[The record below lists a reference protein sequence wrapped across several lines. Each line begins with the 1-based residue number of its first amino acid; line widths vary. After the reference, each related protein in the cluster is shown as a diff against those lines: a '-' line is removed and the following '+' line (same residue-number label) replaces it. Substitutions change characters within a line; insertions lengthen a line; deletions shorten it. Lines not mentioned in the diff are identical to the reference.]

1 MACAL
6 WLHGCLFPG
15 CLKLL
20 GPQPLSAPDRGGR
33 GPVSPFF
40 FFLLNFM
47 EHFSF
52 NHDLWGSRLTV
63 TWNSA
68 PLPLPRLTGH
78 LLGLSFPICAMKS

>member
-6 WLHGCLFPG
+6 WLHGYLFSA

-20 GPQPLSAPDRGGR
+20 GPQPFSAPDRDRHVGEKECL
-33 GPVSPFF
+33 SLFF
-40 FFLLNFM
+40 FVINFM

-52 NHDLWGSRLTV
+52 SHDLWGSQLTV

-78 LLGLSFPICAMKS
+78 LLGLSFPI